1 MIITSGGT
9 GFTPRDVTS
18 EATKQILHKE
28 APGLTLLMMMK
39 SINITPY
46 ASLSRAC
53 CGIRYSTLII
63 NLPGSC
69 KGALENLDNVLPILD
84 HAINLISNI
93 QKDKHFD
100 SQNIKIFNIITKDSV
115 NNLVIPKLESD
126 INCLRKSKYPLLSE
140 ERALSIILNETLI
153 LGASRNINILL
164 CHANDTHLFNYNTLY
179 SKLNIPSYLTSL
191 KDGYAI
197 SCNQSKK
204 YTNYNVIYKEEDIS
218 SAGKYYALKLS
229 TGSIVPSWAYCV
241 TQIENTKLIEC
252 TAQGKEMTLTLLN
265 DLSPNQD
272 IRQIGSDISIG
283 DKLIE
288 QGDKLTP
295 QMRGLLCSV
304 GITEVTAYDKPKV
317 AIISTGDEVVEP
329 NTLEI
334 MPGQVRDSNRVML
347 ASLLSKYNF
356 EFVDLGITKDDLDI
370 ITQTFKEACSQAD
383 VIITSGGVSMG
394 DKDYV
399 KQVINYLGGTIHFG
413 RVNLKPGM
421 PTVFATLPS
430 QFPTK
435 KYFKE
440 NNYENDNKSSSNNND
455 FENRNGNNYESA
467 GNTKKLIFSLPGNPV
482 STFVMFHIFVLPTLH
497 KMAGDKN
504 FRKCLPTFKAKLG
517 ENLALDTRPEYK
529 RGYIVN
535 AASFMCHFD
544 SNLPIVKSTGSNQMS
559 SNLKSFYGA
568 NCLITCPMKSEE
580 RQLLYEN
587 EIVEI
592 IYIG

>member
-1 MIITSGGT
+1 MKILILITSDRCFSKQKEDIVGPLLKEKLSTKFSNAIINLDVCPDDYYTIQNILCTNSDLNDGCNMIITSGGT

-334 MPGQVRDSNRVML
+334 M
-347 ASLLSKYNF
+347 
-356 EFVDLGITKDDLDI
+356 
-370 ITQTFKEACSQAD
+370 
-383 VIITSGGVSMG
+383 
-394 DKDYV
+394 
-399 KQVINYLGGTIHFG
+399 VINYLGGTIHFG